1 VTRKGACA
9 RTILARMRRPSFP
22 TVISLI
28 ALFVALGGTSYAV
41 IKLPAK
47 SVGNRELKSNAV
59 TSSKI
64 RPRSV
69 GRSDLAVSARVGSRG
84 PRGATGPTGPAG
96 APGSA
101 AVEPWKALTFVGS
114 WTNYGAPYSTG
125 AYRKD
130 ASGKVHLRGL
140 LAKGAG
146 VPVSGD
152 VMAILPPGYRPTM
165 RYLFG
170 AGGGAPTELYTR
182 VDVLPNGEITF
193 MAGATADGDFTS
205 LDNISFWTD

>member
-1 VTRKGACA
+1 
-9 RTILARMRRPSFP
+9 MRRPSFP
-22 TVISLI
+22 TVISLV

-59 TSSKI
+59 TSGKI
-64 RPRSV
+64 RPRAV
-69 GRSDLAVSARVGSRG
+69 GRSDLAVSARTGSRG
-84 PRGATGPTGPAG
+84 PRGATGPAGPAGPAG
-96 APGSA
+96 APAGA
-101 AVEPWKALTFVGS
+101 AAEPWRALTFAGS
-114 WTNYGAPYSTG
+114 WTNYGAPYATG

-130 ASGKVHLRGL
+130 AAGKVHLRGL

-146 VPVSGD
+146 IPASGD
-152 VMAILPPGYRPTM
+152 VMAVLPPGYRPAM

-170 AGGGAPTELYTR
+170 GGGGAPTELYTR
-182 VDVLPNGEITF
+182 VDVLPTGEITF

>member
-1 VTRKGACA
+1 
-9 RTILARMRRPSFP
+9 MRRPSFP

-47 SVGNRELKSNAV
+47 SVGTRELKSNAV
-59 TSSKI
+59 TSAKI

-69 GRSDLAVSARVGSRG
+69 ARSDLSPSARTGSRG
-84 PRGATGPTGPAG
+84 PRGATGPAGPPG
-96 APGSA
+96 ASASA
-101 AVEPWKALTFVGS
+101 AVEPWRALSFVGS
-114 WTNYGAPYSTG
+114 WTNYGGPYATG

-130 ASGKVHLRGL
+130 PTGKVHLRGL

-152 VMAILPPGYRPTM
+152 VMAILPAGYRPAM
-165 RYLFG
+165 RYLFS
-170 AGGGAPTELYTR
+170 AGGGGPADLYSR
-182 VDVLPNGEITF
+182 IDVLPNGEITF
-193 MAGATADGDFTS
+193 LAGATVESDFTT

>member
-1 VTRKGACA
+1 MNRSPRGRNYPGA
-9 RTILARMRRPSFP
+9 MRRPSFP

-47 SVGNRELKSNAV
+47 SVGNRELKTNAV

-69 GRSDLAVSARVGSRG
+69 ARSDLSPSARTGSRG

-96 APGSA
+96 PAASA
-101 AVEPWKALTFVGS
+101 AVEPWRPLAFVGS
-114 WTNYGAPYSTG
+114 WTNYGGNFTTG

-140 LAKGAG
+140 LAKGTG
-146 VPVSGD
+146 IPVGGD

-165 RYLFG
+165 RHLFG
-170 AGGGAPTELYTR
+170 TGGGGPVELYSR
-182 VDVLPNGEITF
+182 VDVYPNGEIVLI
-193 MAGATADGDFTS
+193 AGGTVESDFAS